1 MCFPEIEIKS
11 INRKESNYGINLN
24 ENGSW
29 MTDGDWK
36 QEMEAS
42 KYCCILAVSG
52 CRCEGSPQSRREG
65 IVKTPCMGRKD
76 FKLRNQNKK
85 SKYFLI

>member
-52 CRCEGSPQSRREG
+52 CRCEGSPQKQERRNSENSMQG
-65 IVKTPCMGRKD
+65 AKRFQAK
-76 FKLRNQNKK
+76 N
-85 SKYFLI
+85 